1 MRGEDLIVY
10 DQHWVLRGKNALE
23 WCKWSEKSS
32 MMVLVPK
39 QLPFCRFKASWFV
52 FSDTS
57 FQLASEAS
65 ASAAA
70 GPRSGMRGGRSS
82 SSALDEPPATGKR
95 AGHR

>member
-23 WCKWSEKSS
+23 WCKWSEKSC

-70 GPRSGMRGGRSS
+70 GPRSGMRGSSSS
-82 SSALDEPPATGKR
+82 SSALGQPPATSKH

>member
-1 MRGEDLIVY
+1 
-10 DQHWVLRGKNALE
+10 
-23 WCKWSEKSS
+23 
-32 MMVLVPK
+32 MVLAPD

-70 GPRSGMRGGRSS
+70 GPKSGIRGSS
-82 SSALDEPPATGKR
+82 SNSSALGEPPATSKHAGKR
-95 AGHR
+95 QPHHKGHNNDLLVPSHQTPNSP